1 MKLIELVRDLDTLDE
16 RSIIYASSPWSEASE
31 AIVGYE
37 PEAGRT
43 PSDAAPLN
51 LEYFLEVFVARTFIE
66 DWTANCDTRPTIQ
79 QTCARLIDYATND
92 A

>member
-51 LEYFLEVFVARTFIE
+51 LEYFLEVFVARTLLKTGRQI
-66 DWTANCDTRPTIQ
+66 ATRDRPSNRHVQ
-79 QTCARLIDYATND
+79 G
-92 A
+92 